1 MKKVFLMSSLLLL
14 VVPIHEHRGQMVVN
28 DPSLNSSFLTYKISS
43 QTRHAESISK
53 MMQHLEVARRTVQ
66 GVRDVK
72 NDLER
77 TYNFGKSLVDL
88 TDLRNIKTLNFGTTL
103 ECLAGFSLDP
113 RSYMPRFNRNTHSYF
128 VGCPSLEK
136 ALYMVDD
143 MSNMGNRYGWE
154 KMMQQKQLMQSQ
166 YIKQLIEQMRAT
178 NETLEKQLAEEKNEM
193 TKGEYLQIKMDIEK
207 RMREILEYENLNDKL
222 IEDATK
228 PTSTEIEIHKSRY
241 QQTLLM
247 QNLSFSMGK

>member
-1 MKKVFLMSSLLLL
+1 MKKIAFISSLLLFL
-14 VVPIHEHRGQMVVN
+14 VPIHEPKGQMVVN
-28 DPSLNSSFLTYKISS
+28 DPSLNSAFITYKISS
-43 QTRHAESISK
+43 QTNHAESISR
-53 MMQHLEVARRTVQ
+53 MMQQLSEARKTVQ
-66 GVRDVK
+66 GVKDVK

-113 RSYMPRFNRNTHSYF
+113 RSYMPRFNRNTNAYF

-136 ALYMVDD
+136 AMYMVDD
-143 MSNMGNRYGWE
+143 MSNLGNRYGWE

-207 RMREILEYENLNDKL
+207 RMREIMEYENLNDKL
-222 IEDATK
+222 VEDATQ
-228 PTSTEIEIHKSRY
+228 PTPIEMEIHKSRY

-247 QNLSFSMGK
+247 QNLSFMMK